1 MITPGL
7 KVKKLEVHVF
17 PTKTT
22 SGKSYQFSLIGAVVA
37 VVAVI
42 AAIFGFI
49 LFSPVQILD
58 NITSG
63 NVTNVYKQNAAIR
76 KELKEI
82 RASVDESI
90 LKAEETRALR
100 DSALMV
106 GGLGFVLDGVTA
118 MDDSILQKRKS
129 VNEVESSFKKLLTA
143 LEGDSTLAEK
153 IPVLHPMKNNH
164 AVKKRFEMV
173 YDPFT
178 DSELPHR
185 GIDYVA
191 VEGDTVYAT
200 GAGSVIE
207 VRKHRGFGL
216 AVKIDHSH
224 DVRSFYAHL
233 GQALVRQGEQVRR
246 GQPIALIG
254 ESGTQSS
261 IGLHYEIRIDGIS
274 INPESFY
281 LTR

>member
-1 MITPGL
+1 
-7 KVKKLEVHVF
+7 VKKLEVHVF
-17 PTKTT
+17 PSKTA
-22 SGKSYQFSLIGAVVA
+22 SGKSYRFSFLGAILAVVA
-37 VVAVI
+37 VVAAVL
-42 AAIFGFI
+42 GF
-49 LFSPVQILD
+49 LMFSPVQILD
-58 NITSG
+58 NVTSG
-63 NVTNVYKQNAAIR
+63 NVTNVYRQNATIR

-82 RASVDESI
+82 RASVDSSI
-90 LKAEETRALR
+90 LRAEETRILR
-100 DSALMV
+100 DSTLKV
-106 GGLGFVLDGVTA
+106 GGLGFVLDATA
-118 MDDSILQKRKS
+118 FDDSLLQKRKS
-129 VNEVESSFKKLLTA
+129 INEVENSFKKLLGA
-143 LEGDSTLAEK
+143 LERDSVNAEK
-153 IPVLHPMKNNH
+153 IPVLHPMKNGH

-216 AVKIDHSH
+216 SVKLDHGH
-224 DVRSFYAHL
+224 DVRTFYAHL
-233 GQALVRQGEQVRR
+233 GQSLVKQGEHVRR

-274 INPESFY
+274 VNPESFY

>member
-1 MITPGL
+1 M
-7 KVKKLEVHVF
+7 HVF

-22 SGKSYQFSLIGAVVA
+22 SGKSYQFSLAGAIVAVVA
-37 VVAVI
+37 VVA
-42 AAIFGFI
+42 AILGFI

-58 NITSG
+58 NVTSG
-63 NVTNVYKQNAAIR
+63 NVTNVYKQNAAIK

-90 LKAEETRALR
+90 LKAEETRVLR

-129 VNEVESSFKKLLTA
+129 VNEVEASFKKLLAA
-143 LEGDSTLAEK
+143 LERDSLAAQK
-153 IPVLHPMKNNH
+153 IPVLHPMRNNH
-164 AVKKRFEMV
+164 PVKKRFEMV

-191 VEGDTVYAT
+191 SEGDTVYAT
-200 GAGSVIE
+200 GAGSVSE

-216 AVKIDHSH
+216 AVKIDHGH
-224 DVRSFYAHL
+224 NVRSFYAHL
-233 GQALVRQGEQVRR
+233 GQSLVKQGEQVRR

-261 IGLHYEIRIDGIS
+261 IGLHYEVRIDGIS

>member
-1 MITPGL
+1 M
-7 KVKKLEVHVF
+7 KKLEVHVF
-17 PTKTT
+17 PSKTA
-22 SGKSYQFSLIGAVVA
+22 SGKSYRFSFLGAVVA
-37 VVAVI
+37 VLAVI

-58 NITSG
+58 NVTSG
-63 NVTNVYKQNAAIR
+63 NVTNVYKQNATIR

-82 RASVDESI
+82 RASVDSSI
-90 LKAEETRALR
+90 LRAEETRILR
-100 DSALMV
+100 DSTLKV
-106 GGLGFVLDGVTA
+106 GGLGFVLDA
-118 MDDSILQKRKS
+118 SALDDSLLQKRKS
-129 VNEVESSFKKLLTA
+129 VNEVEASFKKLLAA
-143 LEGDSTLAEK
+143 LESDSALAEK
-153 IPVLHPMKNNH
+153 IPVLHPMKNGP
-164 AVKKRFEMV
+164 AVKKRFEIV

-191 VEGDTVYAT
+191 AEGDTVYAT

-216 AVKIDHSH
+216 SVKVDHGH
-224 DVRSFYAHL
+224 DVRTFYAHL
-233 GQALVRQGEQVRR
+233 GKTLVNQGQTVHR

-261 IGLHYEIRIDGIS
+261 LGLHYEIRIDGIS

>member
-1 MITPGL
+1 M
-7 KVKKLEVHVF
+7 KKTF
-17 PTKTT
+17 
-22 SGKSYQFSLIGAVVA
+22 AV
-37 VVAVI
+37 
-42 AAIFGFI
+42 FGFI

-63 NVTNVYKQNAAIR
+63 NVTNVYRQNAAIS
-76 KELKEI
+76 KELREI
-82 RASVDESI
+82 RASVDSSI
-90 LKAEETRALR
+90 LHAEETRILR
-100 DSALMV
+100 DSTLKV
-106 GGLGFVLDGVTA
+106 GGLGFMLEGSA
-118 MDDSILQKRKS
+118 LDDSLLQKRKS
-129 VNEVESSFKKLLTA
+129 VNEVESSFRKLLSA
-143 LEGDSTLAEK
+143 LERDSVLAER
-153 IPVLHPMKNNH
+153 IPVLHPMKNGR

-191 VEGDTVYAT
+191 AEGDSVYAT

-216 AVKIDHSH
+216 SVKIDHGH
-224 DVRSFYAHL
+224 DVRTFYAHL
-233 GQALVRQGEQVRR
+233 GTALVAQGQSVRR

-274 INPESFY
+274 VNPESFY
-281 LTR
+281 ITK

>member
-1 MITPGL
+1 M
-7 KVKKLEVHVF
+7 KKLEVHVF
-17 PTKTT
+17 PSKTA
-22 SGKSYQFSLIGAVVA
+22 SGKSYRFSFLGAILAVVA
-37 VVAVI
+37 VVAAVL
-42 AAIFGFI
+42 GF
-49 LFSPVQILD
+49 LMFSPVQILD
-58 NITSG
+58 NVTSG
-63 NVTNVYKQNAAIR
+63 NVTNVYRQNATIR

-82 RASVDESI
+82 RASVDSSI
-90 LKAEETRALR
+90 LRAEETRILR
-100 DSALMV
+100 DSTLKV
-106 GGLGFVLDGVTA
+106 GGLGFVLDGA
-118 MDDSILQKRKS
+118 AFDDSLLQKRKS
-129 VNEVESSFKKLLTA
+129 INEVENSFKKFLNA
-143 LEGDSTLAEK
+143 IERDSINAEK
-153 IPVLHPMKNNH
+153 IPVLHPMKNGH
-164 AVKKRFEMV
+164 AVKKRFEIV

-216 AVKIDHSH
+216 SVKLDHGH
-224 DVRSFYAHL
+224 DVRTFYAHL
-233 GQALVRQGEQVRR
+233 GKVLVNQGQAVHR

-281 LTR
+281 LTK

>member
-1 MITPGL
+1 
-7 KVKKLEVHVF
+7 VKKLEVHVF

-22 SGKSYQFSLIGAVVA
+22 SGKSYQVSLIGAVVA
-37 VVAVI
+37 VLGVI
-42 AAIFGFI
+42 AAVFGFI

-58 NITSG
+58 NVTSG
-63 NVTNVYKQNAAIR
+63 NVTNVYRQNAAIK

-82 RASVDESI
+82 RASVDSSI
-90 LKAEETRALR
+90 LRAEETRVLR
-100 DSALMV
+100 DSTLKV
-106 GGLGFVLDGVTA
+106 GGLGFMLDGSA
-118 MDDSILQKRKS
+118 LDDSLLQKRKS
-129 VNEVESSFKKLLTA
+129 VNEVEASFKKLLAA
-143 LEGDSTLAEK
+143 LEKDSVIAEK
-153 IPVLHPMKNNH
+153 IPVLHPMKNGH
-164 AVKKRFEMV
+164 AVKKRFEIV

-191 VEGDTVYAT
+191 AEGDTVYAT
-200 GAGSVIE
+200 GAGTVIE

-216 AVKIDHSH
+216 SVKVDHGH
-224 DVRSFYAHL
+224 DVRTFYAHL
-233 GQALVRQGEQVRR
+233 GKNLVNQGQTVHR

-274 INPESFY
+274 VNPESFY
-281 LTR
+281 LTK

>member
-1 MITPGL
+1 M
-7 KVKKLEVHVF
+7 KKLEVHVF

-22 SGKSYQFSLIGAVVA
+22 SGRSYEFSLIGAIVAVLGVVA
-37 VVAVI
+37 
-42 AAIFGFI
+42 AILGFI
-49 LFSPVQILD
+49 LFSPGQILD

-63 NVTNVYKQNAAIR
+63 NITNVYKQNAAIR

-90 LKAEETRALR
+90 LKAEETRVLR

-106 GGLGFVLDGVTA
+106 GGLGFVLETVSA
-118 MDDSILQKRKS
+118 MDDSILEKRKS
-129 VNEVESSFKKLLTA
+129 VNEVEASFKKLLAA
-143 LEGDSTLAEK
+143 LESDSATAEK
-153 IPVLHPMKNNH
+153 IPVLHPMRNNH

-191 VEGDTVYAT
+191 AEGDTVYAT
-200 GAGSVIE
+200 GAGIVSE

-216 AVKIDHSH
+216 SVKIDHGH
-224 DVRSFYAHL
+224 KVRTFYAHL
-233 GQALVRQGEQVRR
+233 GQALVKQGQQIQR
-246 GQPIALIG
+246 GKPIALIG

-261 IGLHYEIRIDGIS
+261 IGLHYEIRIDGVS

>member
-1 MITPGL
+1 M
-7 KVKKLEVHVF
+7 KKLEIHVF
-17 PTKTT
+17 PSKTA
-22 SGKSYQFSLIGAVVA
+22 SGKSYRFSFLGAILAVVA
-37 VVAVI
+37 VVAAVL
-42 AAIFGFI
+42 GF
-49 LFSPVQILD
+49 LMFSPVQILD
-58 NITSG
+58 NVTSG
-63 NVTNVYKQNAAIR
+63 NVTNVYRQNATIR

-82 RASVDESI
+82 RASVDSSI
-90 LKAEETRALR
+90 LRAEETRILR
-100 DSALMV
+100 DSTLKV
-106 GGLGFVLDGVTA
+106 GGLGFVLDGSVL
-118 MDDSILQKRKS
+118 DDSLLQKRKS
-129 VNEVESSFKKLLTA
+129 INEVEASFKKLLNA
-143 LEGDSTLAEK
+143 IERDSLAAEK
-153 IPVLHPMKNNH
+153 IPVLHPMKNGH

-216 AVKIDHSH
+216 SVKLDHGH
-224 DVRSFYAHL
+224 DVRTFYAHL
-233 GQALVRQGEQVRR
+233 GQSLVKQGEQVHR

-261 IGLHYEIRIDGIS
+261 IGLHYEVRIDGIS

>member
-1 MITPGL
+1 M
-7 KVKKLEVHVF
+7 KKLEVHVF
-17 PTKTT
+17 PSKTA
-22 SGKSYQFSLIGAVVA
+22 SGKSYRFSFLGAVIA
-37 VVAVI
+37 VLAVI

-58 NITSG
+58 NVTSG
-63 NVTNVYKQNAAIR
+63 NVTNVYKQNATIR

-82 RASVDESI
+82 RASVDSSI
-90 LKAEETRALR
+90 LRAEETRILR
-100 DSALMV
+100 DSTLKV
-106 GGLGFVLDGVTA
+106 GGLGFVLDA
-118 MDDSILQKRKS
+118 SALDDPLLQKRKS
-129 VNEVESSFKKLLTA
+129 VNEVEASFKKLLAA
-143 LEGDSTLAEK
+143 LESDSALAEK
-153 IPVLHPMKNNH
+153 IPVLHPMKNGP
-164 AVKKRFEMV
+164 AVKKRFEIV

-191 VEGDTVYAT
+191 AEGDTVYAT

-216 AVKIDHSH
+216 SVKVDHGH
-224 DVRSFYAHL
+224 DVRTFYAHL
-233 GQALVRQGEQVRR
+233 GKTLVNQGQTVHR

-261 IGLHYEIRIDGIS
+261 LGLHYEIRIDGIS

>member
-1 MITPGL
+1 M
-7 KVKKLEVHVF
+7 KKLEVHVF

-22 SGKSYQFSLIGAVVA
+22 SGKSYQFSFIGAVVA
-37 VVAVI
+37 VVAVV

-63 NVTNVYKQNAAIR
+63 NVTNVYRQNAAIR

-100 DSALMV
+100 DSTLKV
-106 GGLGFVLDGVTA
+106 GGLGFVLDAAA
-118 MDDSILQKRKS
+118 MDDSIMQKRKS

-143 LEGDSTLAEK
+143 LESDSTLAEK

-191 VEGDTVYAT
+191 IEGDTVYAT

>member
-1 MITPGL
+1 M
-7 KVKKLEVHVF
+7 KKLEVHVF

-22 SGKSYQFSLIGAVVA
+22 SGKSYQFSLAGAIVAVVA
-37 VVAVI
+37 VVA
-42 AAIFGFI
+42 AILGFI

-58 NITSG
+58 NVTSG
-63 NVTNVYKQNAAIR
+63 NVTNVYKQNAAIK

-90 LKAEETRALR
+90 LKAEETRVLR

-129 VNEVESSFKKLLTA
+129 VNEVEASFKKLLAA
-143 LEGDSTLAEK
+143 LARDSLAAQK
-153 IPVLHPMKNNH
+153 IPVLHPMRNNH
-164 AVKKRFEMV
+164 PVKKRFEMV

-191 VEGDTVYAT
+191 SEGDTVYAT
-200 GAGSVIE
+200 GAGSVSE

-216 AVKIDHSH
+216 AVKIDHGH
-224 DVRSFYAHL
+224 NVRSFYAHL
-233 GQALVRQGEQVRR
+233 GQSLVKQGEQVRR

-261 IGLHYEIRIDGIS
+261 IGLHYEVRIDGIS

>member
-1 MITPGL
+1 M
-7 KVKKLEVHVF
+7 KKLEVHVF

-90 LKAEETRALR
+90 LKAEETRVLR

-129 VNEVESSFKKLLTA
+129 VNEVEASFKKLLKA
-143 LEGDSTLAEK
+143 LENDSAAAEK
-153 IPVLHPMKNNH
+153 IPVLHPMRNNH

-191 VEGDTVYAT
+191 AEGDTVFAT
-200 GAGSVIE
+200 GAGSVSE

-216 AVKIDHSH
+216 AVKIDHGH
-224 DVRSFYAHL
+224 DVRTFYAHL
-233 GQALVRQGEQVRR
+233 GQALVKQGEHVRR

-261 IGLHYEIRIDGIS
+261 IGLHYEVRIDGIS

>member
-1 MITPGL
+1 M
-7 KVKKLEVHVF
+7 KKLEIHVF
-17 PTKTT
+17 PSKTA
-22 SGKSYQFSLIGAVVA
+22 SGRSYRFSFLGAVLMVVA
-37 VVAVI
+37 VVAAV
-42 AAIFGFI
+42 FGFL

-58 NITSG
+58 NVTSG
-63 NVTNVYKQNAAIR
+63 NVTNVYRQNASIK
-76 KELKEI
+76 KELKAI
-82 RASVDESI
+82 RASVDSSI
-90 LKAEETRALR
+90 LRAEETRILR
-100 DSALMV
+100 DSTLKV
-106 GGLGFVLDGVTA
+106 GGLGFVLDGAA
-118 MDDSILQKRKS
+118 MDDSLLQKRKS
-129 VNEVESSFKKLLTA
+129 VNEVEASFKKLLSA
-143 LEGDSTLAEK
+143 LERDSVGAEK
-153 IPVLHPMKNNH
+153 IPVLHPMKNDH

-191 VEGDTVYAT
+191 AEGDTVYAT

-216 AVKIDHSH
+216 SVKVDHGH
-224 DVRSFYAHL
+224 DVRTFYAHL
-233 GQALVRQGEQVRR
+233 GQALVSQGQTVHR

-281 LTR
+281 LTK

>member
-1 MITPGL
+1 M
-7 KVKKLEVHVF
+7 KKLEVHVF

-22 SGKSYQFSLIGAVVA
+22 SGKSYQFSFWGAVIA

-42 AAIFGFI
+42 AAILGFI

-63 NVTNVYKQNAAIR
+63 NVTNVYKQNAAIK

-90 LKAEETRALR
+90 LKAEETRVLR

-106 GGLGFVLDGVTA
+106 GGLGFVLESVSA
-118 MDDSILQKRKS
+118 MDDSILEKRKS
-129 VNEVESSFKKLLTA
+129 VNEVEASFKKLLAA
-143 LEGDSTLAEK
+143 LESDSAAADK
-153 IPVLHPMKNNH
+153 IPVLHPMRNNH

-191 VEGDTVYAT
+191 SEGDTVFAT

-216 AVKIDHSH
+216 AVKIDHGH
-224 DVRSFYAHL
+224 DVRTFYAHL
-233 GQALVRQGEQVRR
+233 GQALVKQGQQVHR
-246 GQPIALIG
+246 GEPIALIG

-261 IGLHYEIRIDGIS
+261 IGLHYEVRIDGVS

-281 LTR
+281 LTK

>member
-1 MITPGL
+1 M
-7 KVKKLEVHVF
+7 KKLEVHVF

-22 SGKSYQFSLIGAVVA
+22 SGKSYQFSFWGAVIA

-42 AAIFGFI
+42 AAILGFI

-63 NVTNVYKQNAAIR
+63 NVTNVYKQNAAIK

-90 LKAEETRALR
+90 LKAEETRVLR

-106 GGLGFVLDGVTA
+106 GGLGFVLESVSA
-118 MDDSILQKRKS
+118 MDDSILEKRKS
-129 VNEVESSFKKLLTA
+129 VNEVEASFKKLLAA
-143 LEGDSTLAEK
+143 LESDSAAAEK
-153 IPVLHPMKNNH
+153 IPVLHPMRNNH

-191 VEGDTVYAT
+191 SEGDTVFAT

-216 AVKIDHSH
+216 AVKIDHGH
-224 DVRSFYAHL
+224 DVRTFYAHL
-233 GQALVRQGEQVRR
+233 GQALVKQGQQVHR
-246 GQPIALIG
+246 GEPIALIG

-261 IGLHYEIRIDGIS
+261 IGLHYEVRIDGVS

-281 LTR
+281 LTK

>member
-1 MITPGL
+1 M
-7 KVKKLEVHVF
+7 HVF

-22 SGKSYQFSLIGAVVA
+22 SGKSYQFSLVGAIVA
-37 VVAVI
+37 VVAIV
-42 AAIFGFI
+42 AAILGFV

-63 NVTNVYKQNAAIR
+63 NVTNVYKQNAAIK

-90 LKAEETRALR
+90 LKAEETRVLR

-129 VNEVESSFKKLLTA
+129 VNEVEASFKKLLAA
-143 LEGDSTLAEK
+143 LERDSLAAQK
-153 IPVLHPMKNNH
+153 IPVLHPMRNNH
-164 AVKKRFEMV
+164 PVKKRFEMV

-191 VEGDTVYAT
+191 SEGDTVYAT
-200 GAGSVIE
+200 GAGSVSE

-216 AVKIDHSH
+216 AVKIDHGH
-224 DVRSFYAHL
+224 NVRSFYAHL
-233 GQALVRQGEQVRR
+233 GQSLVKQGEQVRR

-261 IGLHYEIRIDGIS
+261 IGLHYEVRIDGIS

>member
-1 MITPGL
+1 M
-7 KVKKLEVHVF
+7 KKLEVHVF

-22 SGKSYQFSLIGAVVA
+22 SGKSYQFSFWGAVIA

-42 AAIFGFI
+42 AAILGFI

-63 NVTNVYKQNAAIR
+63 NVTNVYKQNAAIK

-90 LKAEETRALR
+90 LKAEETRVLR

-106 GGLGFVLDGVTA
+106 GGLGFVLESVSA
-118 MDDSILQKRKS
+118 MDDSILEKRKS
-129 VNEVESSFKKLLTA
+129 VNEVEASFKKLLAA
-143 LEGDSTLAEK
+143 LESDSAAAEK
-153 IPVLHPMKNNH
+153 IPVLHPMRNNH

-191 VEGDTVYAT
+191 SEGDTVFAT

-216 AVKIDHSH
+216 AVKIDHGH
-224 DVRSFYAHL
+224 DVRTFYAHL
-233 GQALVRQGEQVRR
+233 GQALVKQGQQVHR
-246 GQPIALIG
+246 GETIALIG
-254 ESGTQSS
+254 ESVTKSS
-261 IGLHYEIRIDGIS
+261 IGLHYEVRIDGVS
-274 INPESFY
+274 IKPESFY
-281 LTR
+281 LTK

>member
-1 MITPGL
+1 M
-7 KVKKLEVHVF
+7 HVF

-22 SGKSYQFSLIGAVVA
+22 SGRSYEFSLIGAIVA
-37 VVAVI
+37 VVGVV

-49 LFSPVQILD
+49 LFSPVQIVD

-63 NVTNVYKQNAAIR
+63 NIANVYKQNAAIK

-100 DSALMV
+100 DSTLKV
-106 GGLGFVLDGVTA
+106 GGLGFVLETVTA
-118 MDDSILQKRKS
+118 MDDSILEKRKS
-129 VNEVESSFKKLLTA
+129 VNEVELSFKKLLAA
-143 LEGDSTLAEK
+143 LESDSATAEK
-153 IPVLHPMKNNH
+153 IPVLHPMRNNH

-191 VEGDTVYAT
+191 AEGDTVYAT
-200 GAGSVIE
+200 GAGTVSE

-216 AVKIDHSH
+216 AIKIDHGH
-224 DVRSFYAHL
+224 KVRTFYAHL
-233 GQALVRQGEQVRR
+233 GQALVKQGQQIQR
-246 GQPIALIG
+246 GKPIALIG

-261 IGLHYEIRIDGIS
+261 IGLHYEVRIDGIS
-274 INPESFY
+274 VNPESFY

>member
-1 MITPGL
+1 M
-7 KVKKLEVHVF
+7 KKLEVHVF

-22 SGKSYQFSLIGAVVA
+22 SGKSYEFSLIGAIVA
-37 VVAVI
+37 VVGVVAAVL
-42 AAIFGFI
+42 GFI
-49 LFSPVQILD
+49 LFSPGQILD

-63 NVTNVYKQNAAIR
+63 NITNVYKQNAAIK

-90 LKAEETRALR
+90 LKAEETRVLR

-106 GGLGFVLDGVTA
+106 GGLGFVLESVTA

-129 VNEVESSFKKLLTA
+129 VNEVEMTFKKFLAA
-143 LEGDSTLAEK
+143 LENDSVTAEK
-153 IPVLHPMKNNH
+153 IPVLHPMRNNH
-164 AVKKRFEMV
+164 AVKKRFEIV

-191 VEGDTVYAT
+191 AEGDTVFAT
-200 GAGSVIE
+200 GAGSVSE

-216 AVKIDHSH
+216 AVKIDHGH
-224 DVRSFYAHL
+224 DVRTFYAHL
-233 GQALVRQGEQVRR
+233 GQALVKQGEHVHR

-261 IGLHYEIRIDGIS
+261 IGLHYEVRIDGIS

>member
-1 MITPGL
+1 M
-7 KVKKLEVHVF
+7 KKLEVHVF
-17 PTKTT
+17 PSKTA
-22 SGKSYQFSLIGAVVA
+22 SGKSYRFSFLGAVVA
-37 VVAVI
+37 VLAVI

-58 NITSG
+58 NVTSG
-63 NVTNVYKQNAAIR
+63 NVTNVYKQNATIR

-82 RASVDESI
+82 RASVDSSI
-90 LKAEETRALR
+90 LRAEETRILR
-100 DSALMV
+100 DSTLKV
-106 GGLGFVLDGVTA
+106 GGLGFVLDA
-118 MDDSILQKRKS
+118 SALDDSLLQKRKS
-129 VNEVESSFKKLLTA
+129 VNEVEASFKKLLAA
-143 LEGDSTLAEK
+143 LESDSALAEK
-153 IPVLHPMKNNH
+153 IPVLHPMKNGP
-164 AVKKRFEMV
+164 AVKKRFEIV

-191 VEGDTVYAT
+191 AEGDTVYAT

-216 AVKIDHSH
+216 SVKVDHGH
-224 DVRSFYAHL
+224 DVRTFYAHL
-233 GQALVRQGEQVRR
+233 GKPLVNQGQTVHR

-261 IGLHYEIRIDGIS
+261 LGLHYEIRIDGIS